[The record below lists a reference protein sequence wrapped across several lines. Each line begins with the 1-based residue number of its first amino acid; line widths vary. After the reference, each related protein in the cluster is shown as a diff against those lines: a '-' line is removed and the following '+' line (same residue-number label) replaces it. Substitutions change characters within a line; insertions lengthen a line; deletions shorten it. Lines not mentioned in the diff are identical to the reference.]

1 MLKHHLNGHNAVTTL
16 TSARMQAAPPTLIFD
31 FADPL
36 TDGVGMRRLA
46 FTAPERIVVARTI
59 AEVRPAL
66 REVQQATQDGLYAA
80 GMICYEAAPAFDA
93 ALYAYEPGTLPL
105 LWFGLFLAPTILPRV
120 TRQHAAVSGWL
131 PDTDRATYDANIV
144 AIREAI
150 ARGETYQVNYTMRLN
165 TSVSG
170 DPRAWY
176 EALAGQSH
184 GRFNA
189 FLDIGEK
196 QILSLSPELFFAWDG
211 KQILA
216 RPMKGTLS
224 RSSPPSS
231 ESASAAWQAS
241 DETEAIAL
249 VTSEKNRAENL
260 MIVDLLR
267 NDLSRLAVTGSVA
280 VPKLFSLETY
290 PTVHHMT
297 STVTA
302 ATRKGT
308 TLEDIFCALFPCGSI
323 TGAPKIKTTEIIH
336 TLEGTPRG
344 IYCGAIGYITPDQRA
359 VFNVPIRTVTMDR
372 ISGMAQCGVGGGI
385 TWDSTA
391 GEEHAEA
398 LTKSRFL
405 GVGSGHFDLLETL
418 MLQDGHFAFL
428 DRHLARLQQA
438 AKRFAY
444 PADVAAIRAALAA
457 HAATYAHQLRRVR
470 LLVSAHGEITVTSTA
485 LQSAPD
491 IWLAASTKTE
501 AVTIAIATRPVDS
514 QHEFLRYKTT
524 ARAAYDVH
532 IAEAPDAFDILLW
545 NERDEVTEFTRGNV
559 VVSLD
564 GKLLTPPLACGLLP
578 GVLRAELLEREVVQ
592 EAVIAREDLEHVE
605 AVWFINSVRGWLAVK
620 VLAALRKH

>member
-1 MLKHHLNGHNAVTTL
+1 
-16 TSARMQAAPPTLIFD
+16 MQEAPPILIFD
-31 FADPL
+31 FVDPL
-36 TDGVGMRRLA
+36 TEWVGTRRLA
-46 FTAPERIVVARTI
+46 FTAPERIIVARTI

-66 REVQQATQDGLYAA
+66 HEVQQATQDGLYAA

-93 ALYAYEPGTLPL
+93 ALQAYAPDALPL
-105 LWFGLFLAPTILPRV
+105 LWFGLFRAPVTLPRNN
-120 TRQHAAVSGWL
+120 RQHAAVSGWIA
-131 PDTDRATYDANIV
+131 DTDRAAYDANIV

-150 ARGETYQVNYTMRLN
+150 ARGDTYQVNYTMRLN

-189 FLDIGEK
+189 YLDIGEK

-211 KQILA
+211 TQILA

-224 RSSPPSS
+224 RSAPPTS
-231 ESASAAWQAS
+231 ESASLAWQTS
-241 DETEAIAL
+241 DDAEANAL
-249 VTSEKNRAENL
+249 VNSEKNRAENL

-267 NDLSRLAVTGSVA
+267 NDLSRVAVTGSVA

-302 ATRKGT
+302 KTREGT

-323 TGAPKIKTTEIIH
+323 TGAPKIKTTEIIKS
-336 TLEGTPRG
+336 LESIPRG

-372 ISGMAQCGVGGGI
+372 ISGMAQCAVGGGI

-398 LTKSRFL
+398 LTKARFL
-405 GVGSGHFDLLETL
+405 GAGSGHFDLLETL
-418 MLQDGHFAFL
+418 MLKDGHFAFL

-438 AKRFAY
+438 AKRFACS
-444 PADVAAIRAALAA
+444 ADITAIRAALAA

-470 LLVSAHGEITVTSTA
+470 LLVSVHGDITVTSTA
-485 LQSAPD
+485 LQSAPAN
-491 IWLAASTKTE
+491 WLVPSAGAE
-501 AVTIAIATRPVDS
+501 VVTIVLARQPVDS

-545 NERDEVTEFTRGNV
+545 NEREELTEFTRGNV

-564 GKLLTPPLACGLLP
+564 GKLLTPSLACGLLP
-578 GVLRAELLEREVVQ
+578 GVLRAELLEQGVFQ
-592 EAVIAREDLEHVE
+592 EAVVARNDVKRAE
-605 AVWFINSVRGWLAVK
+605 AVWFINSVRGWLPTKIVEP
-620 VLAALRKH
+620 

>member
-1 MLKHHLNGHNAVTTL
+1 MHL
-16 TSARMQAAPPTLIFD
+16 SSPTLIFD

-36 TDGVGMRRLA
+36 VAGSAVHRLS
-46 FTAPERIVVARTI
+46 FTQPERVIAARTL

-66 REVQQATQDGLYAA
+66 REVQQATHEGYFAA

-93 ALYAYEPGTLPL
+93 ALSAQSPNGLPL
-105 LWFGLFLAPTILPRV
+105 LWFGLFRDPVTLPRI
-120 TRQHAAVSGWL
+120 TRQHAAVSGWVA
-131 PDTDRATYDANIV
+131 DTDRATYDANIV

-150 ARGETYQVNYTMRLN
+150 ARGDTYQVNYTMRLN
-165 TSVSG
+165 ASFSG

-189 FLDIGEK
+189 YLDIGEK

-211 KQILA
+211 TQILA

-224 RSSPPSS
+224 RSAPPTS
-231 ESASAAWQAS
+231 ESASLTWQAS
-241 DETEAIAL
+241 DEAEANAL
-249 VTSEKNRAENL
+249 VNSEKNRAENL

-267 NDLSRLAVTGSVA
+267 NDLSRVAVTGSVA

-302 ATRKGT
+302 TTRVGT

-323 TGAPKIKTTEIIH
+323 TGAPKIKTTEIIKS
-336 TLEGTPRG
+336 LESTPRG

-359 VFNVPIRTVTMDR
+359 VFNVPIRTVITER
-372 ISGMAQCGVGGGI
+372 VSGMAQCAVGGGI

-398 LTKSRFL
+398 LTKARFL

-428 DRHLARLQQA
+428 DRHLARLQHA
-438 AKRFAY
+438 AKRFVY
-444 PADVAAIRAALAA
+444 PADIAAIRAALAA

-491 IWLAASTKTE
+491 NWLAANAHAET
-501 AVTIAIATRPVDS
+501 VTIAMATRPVDS
-514 QHEFLRYKTT
+514 QHEFLRHKTT

-545 NERDEVTEFTRGNV
+545 NERDELTEFTRGNV

-564 GKLLTPPLACGLLP
+564 GKLLTPSLACGLLP
-578 GVLRAELLEREVVQ
+578 GVLRAELLEREVIQ
-592 EAVIAREDLEHVE
+592 EAVITRNDIKRAEG
-605 AVWFINSVRGWLAVK
+605 VWFINSVRGWLPAQM
-620 VLAALRKH
+620 LAK

>member
-1 MLKHHLNGHNAVTTL
+1 MH
-16 TSARMQAAPPTLIFD
+16 
-31 FADPL
+31 
-36 TDGVGMRRLA
+36 RLA
-46 FTAPERIVVARTI
+46 FTQPERVIVARTI

-66 REVQQATQDGLYAA
+66 REVQQSTHQGYFAA
-80 GMICYEAAPAFDA
+80 GMICYEAAPAFDS
-93 ALYAYEPGTLPL
+93 ALIAHPPNGLQL
-105 LWFGLFLAPTILPRV
+105 LWFGLFRAPVTLPRI
-120 TRQHAAVSGWL
+120 TRQHAAVSGWVA
-131 PDTDRATYDANIV
+131 DTDRDTYDANIV

-150 ARGETYQVNYTMRLN
+150 ARGDTYQVNYTMRLN

-176 EALAGQSH
+176 ESLAGQSH

-231 ESASAAWQAS
+231 ESASLAWQAS
-241 DETEAIAL
+241 DEAEAHAL
-249 VTSEKNRAENL
+249 VNSEKNRAENL

-267 NDLSRLAVTGSVA
+267 NDLSRVAVTGSVA

-302 ATRKGT
+302 TTREGI

-323 TGAPKIKTTEIIH
+323 TGAPKIKTSEIIH
-336 TLEGTPRG
+336 ALEGTPRG
-344 IYCGAIGYITPDQRA
+344 IYCGAIGYITPEQRA

-372 ISGMAQCGVGGGI
+372 VGGMAQCGVGGGI

-398 LTKSRFL
+398 LTKARFL
-405 GVGSGHFDLLETL
+405 GAGSGHFELLETL

-428 DRHLARLQQA
+428 DRHLARLQQS

-444 PADVAAIRAALAA
+444 PADITAIRAALAA

-470 LLVSAHGEITVTSTA
+470 LLVSVHGEITVTSTA
-485 LQSAPD
+485 LQSAPENW
-491 IWLAASTKTE
+491 IAASTVAET
-501 AVTIAIATRPVDS
+501 VTIAMASRSVDS
-514 QHEFLRYKTT
+514 RHEFLRYKTT

-545 NERDEVTEFTRGNV
+545 NERDELTEFTRGNV
-559 VVSLD
+559 VVALE

-578 GVLRAELLEREVVQ
+578 GVLRAELLEREVIR
-592 EAVIAREDLEHVE
+592 EAVITRNDLKSAE
-605 AVWFINSVRGWLAVK
+605 AVWFINSVRGWLAVERF
-620 VLAALRKH
+620 APN

>member
-1 MLKHHLNGHNAVTTL
+1 
-16 TSARMQAAPPTLIFD
+16 MQEAPPILIFD
-31 FADPL
+31 FVDPL
-36 TDGVGMRRLA
+36 TEWVGTRRLA
-46 FTAPERIVVARTI
+46 FTAPERIIVARTI

-66 REVQQATQDGLYAA
+66 HEVQQATQDGLYAA

-93 ALYAYEPGTLPL
+93 ALQAYAPGALPL
-105 LWFGLFLAPTILPRV
+105 LWFGLFRAPVTLPRI
-120 TRQHAAVSGWL
+120 TRQHAAISGWIA
-131 PDTDRATYDANIV
+131 DTDRANYDANIV

-150 ARGETYQVNYTMRLN
+150 ARGDTYQVNYTMRLN

-211 KQILA
+211 TQILA

-231 ESASAAWQAS
+231 ESASLAWQAS
-241 DETEAIAL
+241 DEAEAHAL
-249 VTSEKNRAENL
+249 VNSEKNRAENL

-267 NDLSRLAVTGSVA
+267 NDVSRVAVTGSVA

-302 ATRKGT
+302 TTREGV

-323 TGAPKIKTTEIIH
+323 TGAPKIKTSEIIH
-336 TLEGTPRG
+336 ALEGTPRG
-344 IYCGAIGYITPDQRA
+344 IYCGAIGYITPDHRA

-372 ISGMAQCGVGGGI
+372 VSGMAQCGVGGGI

-398 LTKSRFL
+398 LTKARFL
-405 GVGSGHFDLLETL
+405 GAGTGHFDLLETL
-418 MLQDGHFAFL
+418 MLQEGGFVFL

-444 PADVAAIRAALAA
+444 PADIAAIRAALAA
-457 HAATYAHQLRRVR
+457 HAATYAHQLRRAR
-470 LLVSAHGEITVTSTA
+470 LMVSAHGEITVTSTP

-491 IWLAASTKTE
+491 NWHAASADTE
-501 AVTIAIATRPVDS
+501 AVAIAIATMPVDS
-514 QHEFLRYKTT
+514 RHEFLRYKTT

-545 NERDEVTEFTRGNV
+545 NERDELTEFTRGNV

-578 GVLRAELLEREVVQ
+578 GVLRAELLEREVIR
-592 EAVIAREDLEHVE
+592 EAVITRNDLKRAE
-605 AVWFINSVRGWLAVK
+605 AVWFINSVRGWLPTRT
-620 VLAALRKH
+620 LE

>member
-1 MLKHHLNGHNAVTTL
+1 MTE
-16 TSARMQAAPPTLIFD
+16 QPPTLIFD

-36 TDGVGMRRLA
+36 SIAVRDRRLA
-46 FTAPERIVVARTI
+46 FSSPERVIVARTI
-59 AEVRPAL
+59 ADVRPAL
-66 REVQQATQDGLYAA
+66 REVQEATRKGLYAA
-80 GMICYEAAPAFDA
+80 GIICYEAAPAFDA
-93 ALYAYEPGTLPL
+93 ALHAHPAGTLPL
-105 LWFGLFLAPTILPRV
+105 LWFGLFRAPISLPRV
-120 TRQHAAVSGWL
+120 TKQHAAVSGWL
-131 PDTDRATYDANIV
+131 PDTDRATYEADIN

-150 ARGETYQVNYTMRLN
+150 GRGDTYQVNYTLRLN

-176 EALAGQSH
+176 EALAAQSH

-189 FLDIGEK
+189 YLDIGEQ

-211 KQILA
+211 TQLMA

-224 RSSPPSS
+224 RAALPAS
-231 ESASAAWQAS
+231 EADSLAWQVG
-241 DETEAIAL
+241 DEAEAHAL

-267 NDLSRLAVTGSVA
+267 NDLSRVAVTGSVM

-302 ATRKGT
+302 TSREGI

-323 TGAPKIKTTEIIH
+323 TGAPKIKTTEIIAA
-336 TLEGTPRG
+336 LEDSPRG
-344 IYCGAIGYITPDQRA
+344 IYCGAIGYVTPEQRA

-372 ISGMAQCGVGGGI
+372 ARGLAQCGVGGGI

-405 GVGSGHFDLLETL
+405 GAGTGHFDLLETL
-418 MLQDGHFAFL
+418 LLVDGHYAFL
-428 DRHLARLQQA
+428 DRHLARLLGA
-438 AKRFAY
+438 AKRFGHL
-444 PADVAAIRAALAA
+444 ADMPAIRAALAA
-457 HAATYAHQLRRVR
+457 HAATYLHQLRRVR
-470 LLVSAHGEITVTSTA
+470 LLVSPPGEITITSTPLQTAPADWFVASPNAERVNVA
-485 LQSAPD
+485 L
-491 IWLAASTKTE
+491 AST
-501 AVTIAIATRPVDS
+501 PVDS
-514 QHEFLRYKTT
+514 RHQFLRYKTT
-524 ARAAYDVH
+524 ARSVYDVH
-532 IAEAPDAFDILLW
+532 IAESEDAFDVLLW

-564 GKLLTPPLACGLLP
+564 GKQLTPPLVCGLLP
-578 GVLRAELLEREVVQ
+578 GVLRAELLERRVVQ
-592 EAVIAREDLEHVE
+592 ESRIKRQDLARAD
-605 AVWFINSVRGWLAVK
+605 AVWFINSVRGWLTAK
-620 VLAALRKH
+620 L